1 MLTVCQFCQCKIFT
15 NIEHQTTWIGI
26 ALLILLFIIFR
37 IYSIFLIILLIPLT
51 QSTIH
56 TCPNCLNKIGVRTF
70 YDALSLTDKVF
81 TFQIFTF
88 GIIITKK
95 QLLGTF
101 IGLFFLIIFYTCV
114 NSIDLS
120 RKFIED
126 TWTDYYNYC
135 NKDFTLS
142 REKLQ
147 KCKERYLYQDV
158 SWTGYTIRINFD
170 ERFFSRYRAQILV
183 KMNNNSNEE
192 PDLFISFTDYY
203 YEKYKTQIINTTRGD
218 QIQFNATII
227 SGGEIP
233 ILEVNGY
240 RKLNDKIYINPHV
253 HNTGRY
259 HVPKDMIKKN
269 SSLYS
274 ELPGLV
280 SDEDKTESL
289 PETQT

>member
-1 MLTVCQFCQCKIFT
+1 
-15 NIEHQTTWIGI
+15 
-26 ALLILLFIIFR
+26 
-37 IYSIFLIILLIPLT
+37 
-51 QSTIH
+51 
-56 TCPNCLNKIGVRTF
+56 
-70 YDALSLTDKVF
+70 
-81 TFQIFTF
+81 
-88 GIIITKK
+88 
-95 QLLGTF
+95 
-101 IGLFFLIIFYTCV
+101 
-114 NSIDLS
+114 
-120 RKFIED
+120 
-126 TWTDYYNYC
+126 
-135 NKDFTLS
+135 
-142 REKLQ
+142 
-147 KCKERYLYQDV
+147 
-158 SWTGYTIRINFD
+158 
-170 ERFFSRYRAQILV
+170 
-183 KMNNNSNEE
+183 MNNNSNEE